1 MVRTNGDAWRGQ
13 EMSTMASAIFYIQS
27 GTRLLEPHRS
37 HWNLSFKMFVFSFKY
52 YPVQKKKWWINRE
65 KEVEVVGSR
74 PGLVVMLIVEPIS
87 LHSGPRTQWGLY
99 IYTSSFD
106 LIITGSLNPSEMK
119 PVAPTWFVF
128 SSLLCATSYRLCVHN
143 KNFDFQSCVSLWRS
157 RRTLKLQL
165 QLRGEEICLIIW
177 FKWPFKA

>member
-1 MVRTNGDAWRGQ
+1 M
-13 EMSTMASAIFYIQS
+13 
-27 GTRLLEPHRS
+27 
-37 HWNLSFKMFVFSFKY
+37 
-52 YPVQKKKWWINRE
+52 
-65 KEVEVVGSR
+65 VGSR

-128 SSLLCATSYRLCVHN
+128 SSLLCATFS
-143 KNFDFQSCVSLWRS
+143 DDPIASVSTTKTLIFNRASRS
-157 RRTLKLQL
+157 E
-165 QLRGEEICLIIW
+165 G
-177 FKWPFKA
+177 ADAH